1 MELVQPE
8 LIWKEVEEGL
18 RAFTR
23 DPKTGLDTPVTW
35 APQPGSQEAALSCPI
50 GEVLYEGTRGPG
62 KTDWLLMDYAQHVGQ
77 GYGEEWKGIIFRR
90 TFPELEDIIGKSLKW
105 FFKIW
110 KEGAE
115 VTYNKATSTWKWST
129 GEELKFRHFLTK
141 EDYWKYHGH
150 AYPFIGWEE
159 LTTWPTPDC
168 YLSMFS
174 CNRSTVKGIP
184 LKVRSTTNPYG
195 VGHNWVKSR
204 WRLPIQTGKIIGPI
218 IKDSRNLDGDL
229 EPPRVAIHGYLQEN
243 KVLLTADPN
252 YINKLKSAAT
262 NPAEL
267 RAWLHGDWNIVA
279 GGMFDDVWNPRVHI
293 VPSFPLHL
301 IPRGWKIDRSYD
313 HGSSKPFSV
322 GFWARSNGEPFTYKG
337 VTYGKLRGD
346 LYRIAEW
353 YGWNGRE
360 NEGVKFGAYEIAE
373 GIKDREI
380 DWGLRDPRT
389 NHSRVKPGPADSSIF
404 DEYERNKSLAGD
416 FQRAGVRWD
425 KADKGPGSRKQ
436 GWEQF
441 RKLLK
446 NAIPDVNGVR
456 EEPGIFVFDTCNHFI
471 RTVPVLPRDKKNP
484 DDVDTDVEDHIG
496 DDVRYEIRKKNH
508 ALKKGHC

>member
-1 MELVQPE
+1 M
-8 LIWKEVEEGL
+8 
-18 RAFTR
+18 
-23 DPKTGLDTPVTW
+23 
-35 APQPGSQEAALSCPI
+35 
-50 GEVLYEGTRGPG
+50 
-62 KTDWLLMDYAQHVGQ
+62 
-77 GYGEEWKGIIFRR
+77 
-90 TFPELEDIIGKSLKW
+90 
-105 FFKIW
+105 
-110 KEGAE
+110 
-115 VTYNKATSTWKWST
+115 
-129 GEELKFRHFLTK
+129 
-141 EDYWKYHGH
+141 
-150 AYPFIGWEE
+150 
-159 LTTWPTPDC
+159 
-168 YLSMFS
+168 
-174 CNRSTVKGIP
+174 
-184 LKVRSTTNPYG
+184 
-195 VGHNWVKSR
+195 
-204 WRLPIQTGKIIGPI
+204 
-218 IKDSRNLDGDL
+218 
-229 EPPRVAIHGYLQEN
+229 
-243 KVLLTADPN
+243 
-252 YINKLKSAAT
+252 
-262 NPAEL
+262 
-267 RAWLHGDWNIVA
+267 A